1 MAGTQKSLDEF
12 MKNYE
17 EQSTEDKAA
26 VASGEYEDR
35 ETLKAERDQ
44 VYENYYLESF
54 QDGIEGKYGNNT
66 AVRLTSPEGTKLT
79 LWVNGYEE
87 EHFNTFLGKLE
98 KKGVSLPVKI
108 DFLRTQ
114 EESKSGNGRSY
125 NRLRIMEVASGEEV
139 QFELDSL

>member
-12 MKNYE
+12 NKNYE
-17 EQSTEDKAA
+17 AQNEEDKDA

-35 ETLKAERDQ
+35 ETLRADRDV
-44 VYENYYLESF
+44 VYSGYYLESS
-54 QDGIEGKYGNNT
+54 QDGIEGKYGTNT

-87 EHFNTFLGKLE
+87 EHFNAFMAKLE

-114 EESKSGNGRSY
+114 ETSKTSDNKY
-125 NRLRIMEVASGEEV
+125 NKLRLMEVASGEDV
-139 QFELDSL
+139 QMELESL

>member
-1 MAGTQKSLDEF
+1 

-17 EQSTEDKAA
+17 AQNEEDRDT
-26 VASGEYEDR
+26 VASGEYDER
-35 ETLKAERDQ
+35 ETLRAERDKI
-44 VYENYYLESF
+44 YSGYFLESS
-54 QDGIEGKYGNNT
+54 QDGIEGKFGTNT

-87 EHFNTFLGKLE
+87 EHFNAFVEKLG

-114 EESKSGNGRSY
+114 ETSKTSDNKY
-125 NRLRIMEVASGEEV
+125 NKLRIMEVASGEEV
-139 QFELDSL
+139 QHELDSL

>member
-1 MAGTQKSLDEF
+1 MTGKQKSLDEF

-17 EQSTEDKAA
+17 AQNEEDRDT
-26 VASGEYEDR
+26 VASGEYDER
-35 ETLKAERDQ
+35 ETLRAERDKI
-44 VYENYYLESF
+44 YSGYFLESS
-54 QDGIEGKYGNNT
+54 QDGIEGKFGTNT

-87 EHFNTFLGKLE
+87 EHFNAFVEKLG

-114 EESKSGNGRSY
+114 ETSKTSDNKY
-125 NRLRIMEVASGEEV
+125 NKLRIMEVASGEEV
-139 QFELDSL
+139 QHELDSL

>member
-17 EQSTEDKAA
+17 AQNEEDRDT
-26 VASGEYEDR
+26 VASGEYDER
-35 ETLKAERDQ
+35 ETLRAERDKI
-44 VYENYYLESF
+44 YSGYFLESS
-54 QDGIEGKYGNNT
+54 QDGIEGKFGTNT

-79 LWVNGYEE
+79 LWVNGFEE
-87 EHFNTFLGKLE
+87 EHFNAFVEKLE

-114 EESKSGNGRSY
+114 ETSKTSDNKY
-125 NRLRIMEVASGEEV
+125 NKLRIMEVASGEEV
-139 QFELDSL
+139 QHELDSL

>member
-12 MKNYE
+12 NKNYE
-17 EQSTEDKAA
+17 AQNEEDKDA

-35 ETLKAERDQ
+35 ETLRADRDL
-44 VYENYYLESF
+44 VYSGYYLESS
-54 QDGIEGKYGNNT
+54 QDGIEGKYGTNT

-87 EHFNTFLGKLE
+87 EHFNAFMAKLE

-114 EESKSGNGRSY
+114 EEAKTSGNAY
-125 NRLRIMEVASGEEV
+125 NRLRIMEVASGEDV
-139 QFELDSL
+139 QMELESL

>member
-17 EQSTEDKAA
+17 AQNEEDRDT
-26 VASGEYEDR
+26 VASGEYDER
-35 ETLKAERDQ
+35 ETLRAERDKI
-44 VYENYYLESF
+44 YSGYFLESS
-54 QDGIEGKYGNNT
+54 QDGIEGKFGTNT

-79 LWVNGYEE
+79 LWVNGFEE
-87 EHFNTFLGKLE
+87 EHFNAFVEKLG

-114 EESKSGNGRSY
+114 ETSKTSDNKY
-125 NRLRIMEVASGEEV
+125 NKLRIMEVASGEEV
-139 QFELDSL
+139 QMELNSL

>member
-1 MAGTQKSLDEF
+1 MTGKQKSLDEF

-17 EQSTEDKAA
+17 AQNEEDRDT
-26 VASGEYEDR
+26 VASGEYDER
-35 ETLKAERDQ
+35 ETLRAERDKI
-44 VYENYYLESF
+44 YSGYFLESS
-54 QDGIEGKYGNNT
+54 QDGIEGKFGTNT

-87 EHFNTFLGKLE
+87 EHFNAFMENLE

-114 EESKSGNGRSY
+114 ETSKTTDNKY
-125 NRLRIMEVASGEEV
+125 NKLRIMEVASGEEV
-139 QFELDSL
+139 QMELNSL

>member
-12 MKNYE
+12 MKNYAEQNE
-17 EQSTEDKAA
+17 EDRDT
-26 VASGEYEDR
+26 VASGEYDER
-35 ETLKAERDQ
+35 ETLRAERDKI
-44 VYENYYLESF
+44 YAGYYLESS
-54 QDGIEGKYGNNT
+54 QDGIEGKYGTNT

-87 EHFNTFLGKLE
+87 EHFNAFLAKLE

-114 EESKSGNGRSY
+114 EQAKSSGNAY
-125 NRLRIMEVASGEEV
+125 NRLRLMEVASGEDV
-139 QFELDSL
+139 RMELESL

>member
-17 EQSTEDKAA
+17 EQSAEDKDA

-66 AVRLTSPEGTKLT
+66 AVRLTSPEGTKVT

-87 EHFNTFLGKLE
+87 EHFNAFMEKLD
-98 KKGVSLPVKI
+98 KKGTSLPVKV

-114 EESKSGNGRSY
+114 EEAKTSGNAY

>member
-12 MKNYE
+12 MKNYAEQNE
-17 EQSTEDKAA
+17 EDRDT
-26 VASGEYEDR
+26 VASGEYDERD
-35 ETLKAERDQ
+35 TLRAERDKI
-44 VYENYYLESF
+44 YAGYYLESS
-54 QDGIEGKYGNNT
+54 QDGIEGKFGTNT

-87 EHFNTFLGKLE
+87 EHFNAFVEKLE

-114 EESKSGNGRSY
+114 ETSKTSDNKY
-125 NRLRIMEVASGEEV
+125 NKLRIMEVASGEEV
-139 QFELDSL
+139 QHELDSL

>member
-12 MKNYE
+12 MKNYA
-17 EQSTEDKAA
+17 EQNEEDKDA

-35 ETLKAERDQ
+35 ETLRAERDQ
-44 VYENYYLESF
+44 VYSGYYLESF
-54 QDGIEGKYGNNT
+54 QDGIEGKYGTNT
-66 AVRLTSPEGTKLT
+66 AVRLTSPEGTKVT

-87 EHFNTFLGKLE
+87 EHFNAFMGKLE

-114 EESKSGNGRSY
+114 EEAKESGRSY

>member
-17 EQSTEDKAA
+17 AQNEEDRDT
-26 VASGEYEDR
+26 VASGEYDER
-35 ETLKAERDQ
+35 ETLRAERDKI
-44 VYENYYLESF
+44 YSGYFLESS
-54 QDGIEGKYGNNT
+54 QDGIEGKFGTNT

-87 EHFNTFLGKLE
+87 EHFNAFVAKLE

-114 EESKSGNGRSY
+114 ETSKTSDNKY
-125 NRLRIMEVASGEEV
+125 NKLRLMEVASGEDV
-139 QFELDSL
+139 RMELESL

>member
-12 MKNYE
+12 MKNYAEQNE
-17 EQSTEDKAA
+17 EDRDT
-26 VASGEYEDR
+26 VASGEYDER
-35 ETLKAERDQ
+35 ETLRAERDKI
-44 VYENYYLESF
+44 YSGYFLESS
-54 QDGIEGKYGNNT
+54 QDGIEGKYGTNT

-87 EHFNTFLGKLE
+87 EHFNAFVEKLE

-114 EESKSGNGRSY
+114 ETSKTSDNKY
-125 NRLRIMEVASGEEV
+125 NKLRIMEVASGEEV
-139 QFELDSL
+139 QHELDSL

>member
-12 MKNYE
+12 MKNYAEQNE
-17 EQSTEDKAA
+17 EDRDT
-26 VASGEYEDR
+26 VASGEYDERD
-35 ETLKAERDQ
+35 TLRAERDKI
-44 VYENYYLESF
+44 YAGYYLESS
-54 QDGIEGKYGNNT
+54 QDGIEGKFGTNT

-87 EHFNTFLGKLE
+87 EHFNAFVAKLE

-114 EESKSGNGRSY
+114 ETSKTSDNKY
-125 NRLRIMEVASGEEV
+125 NKLRIMEVASGEDV
-139 QFELDSL
+139 RMELESL